1 MKNIADKLYN
11 ILNDEYQE
19 IYDKIQSFCLTN
31 DLNNKES
38 LQIFINEWGDENIL
52 GSKQILSDLL
62 DRLDDK
68 NNLI

>member
-1 MKNIADKLYN
+1 MKNIADKLYH
-11 ILNDEYQE
+11 ILSDEYQE

-62 DRLDDK
+62 DRIDDK

>member
-1 MKNIADKLYN
+1 MICIFYNGFNICQL
-11 ILNDEYQE
+11 E